1 MTILFFCVLST
12 YMKDQSR
19 FAKKSLGQNFL
30 ISTTV
35 RDGII
40 KEAGDLK
47 GKKVLEIGPGL
58 GFLTEELLKTGAD
71 LTAIELDKRAFK
83 ILGTQ
88 FSSRKNFN
96 LINDDILQTDLDA
109 LFGTDEYCVIANIP
123 YNITAPIIRKLL
135 EKTANKPSFVLIMV
149 QKEVGLKICDPVSKG
164 NDGEA
169 EASGEGQPFG
179 VPLRG
184 VAEASK
190 KRTKSKRSILSIAV
204 EVYAEAKYCFT
215 VNRENF
221 EPAPR
226 VDSAIMKLT
235 ILDKPLIT
243 PDEQR
248 DFFTVVNGGF
258 SEKRKKIG
266 NVLGKFFG
274 IPSNELLG
282 DLDGHRRA
290 ETLTIKE
297 WLKLMEN
304 FKKAVK

>member
-1 MTILFFCVLST
+1 MTVLVFYVLSN
-12 YMKDQSR
+12 YMQDQSR

-58 GFLTEELLKTGAD
+58 GFLTEELLRTGAD

-88 FSSRKNFN
+88 YSSRKNFN
-96 LINDDILQTDLDA
+96 LINDDILQVNLDD

-149 QKEVGLKICDPVSKG
+149 QKEVGLKICDPVSKVA
-164 NDGEA
+164 DEV
-169 EASGEGQPFG
+169 EESGKGQPFG

-221 EPAPR
+221 EPSPK
-226 VDSAIMKLT
+226 VDSAIIKLT

-243 PDEQR
+243 QDEQR

-266 NVLGKFFG
+266 NVLGRFFG

-282 DLDGHRRA
+282 DLDGNRRA
-290 ETLTIKE
+290 ETLTINE
-297 WLKLMEN
+297 WLKLVEN
-304 FKKAVK
+304 LLEAVK